1 MTVRRLLARALA
13 VLVLVL
19 VTLPVG
25 GGVAAAHGGGGIGPE
40 AHVPEIVA
48 LDPPVPGLDIAVI
61 EAGERLRIDNRTG
74 AVVAV
79 VPPPGTARTVEPV
92 VVPGGTER
100 WTDTRVTA
108 AAAMDS
114 PPADGRRAWVVPL
127 DVGGQPVLI
136 RGEQVWPTPPP
147 AAAWWLATAVVAAA
161 VAVVGALAVRRPRWS
176 PALAAITVLVSGAH
190 LVHVLGS
197 ALVVEGQPY
206 AAVALGAAGLGVVA
220 WPLGLAGAALTLA
233 RHSYGPLLCAL
244 SGAILA
250 LVTAFDAT
258 GFSSAVLPFGW
269 AADLDRATTVLTF
282 GGGVGLFLTGF
293 AALDRLTNP
302 ERVEID
308 Y

>member
-1 MTVRRLLARALA
+1 MTVRRPLARALA
-13 VLVLVL
+13 VVFLVLAI
-19 VTLPVG
+19 LPVG
-25 GGVAAAHGGGGIGPE
+25 GGVAAAHGGGIGPE

-48 LDPPVPGLDIAVI
+48 LDPPVPGLDVAVI

-74 AVVAV
+74 ALVEVI
-79 VPPPGTARTVEPV
+79 PPPGTARTVEPV
-92 VVPGGTER
+92 VAAGATER

-108 AAAMDS
+108 AAVD
-114 PPADGRRAWVVPL
+114 PPPTDGRRAWVVPL

-147 AAAWWLATAVVAAA
+147 AAAWWLTTAIVAVA
-161 VAVVGALAVRRPRWS
+161 VAVVGILAVRRPRWS
-176 PALAAITVLVSGAH
+176 PVLAAITVLVSSAH

-197 ALVVEGQPY
+197 ALVVEGRPY
-206 AAVALGAAGLGVVA
+206 AAVALGAAGLGMVA
-220 WPLGLAGAALTLA
+220 WPLGFVGAALTLA
-233 RHSYGPLLCAL
+233 RRSYGPLLCAL

-282 GGGVGLFLTGF
+282 GGGIGLFLTGF
-293 AALDRLTNP
+293 AALDRLTDR
-302 ERVEID
+302 ERTETVVD
-308 Y
+308 R